1 MPIFT
6 AIAAVVTSVAA
17 AVGFSAAAASAIGA
31 VGAFAARTLLTIG
44 ISKLL
49 SNTTDSQAGGSNTP
63 AADPRA
69 QKSPTTVN
77 KIPVVYG
84 SAYVGP
90 TITDAILSTDQQTM
104 YYVCALS
111 EVTTGTFTYGNIYY
125 NGDLVELGTG
135 GDVAKVIS
143 LTNNAVPPQTDTKI
157 AGNMFIYLFNNG
169 STSGINTGGLTAIQI
184 LSDASI
190 PVDSRWSATDTMSSC
205 AFAIVKL
212 NYNSD
217 AGTTQIG
224 SLNFQLINDLDNPG
238 TVIANYLTN
247 TVYGCAIP
255 VDNVD
260 LDSLTALALYSDELI
275 DYIDVD
281 GNPQTQAR
289 YRING
294 PINTGQNCLANLQD
308 LCDACDSWLQYSE
321 LTGQWKVVIN
331 QSYEDY
337 TTFNDLYLI
346 DSSNLIGGIDINP
359 IDLNSTYNS
368 LEVGYPNVNIK
379 DQTDYRVFNLVDY
392 VPEVMSPN
400 EAANQLVVNYPQVNN
415 YIQAAYLGERRLLQS
430 REDLIITCAL
440 DYSGIQIEAG
450 DVVRVTLAEYG
461 WDEKLFRVSQV
472 QEVKDSEGFLGARIS
487 AFEYNNTIYA
497 NDPLNDFIPEAN
509 TGLTNPKWLDNP
521 GTPVIT
527 TNPLANGTVK
537 SFVVTSTAP
546 AVGST
551 MFMDFNYGLTSNVDT
566 HKSYTTVQTSDGT
579 PFVVS
584 SSVSINVV
592 NLPPE
597 TYYWSTTAR
606 TTETGYKSLASSPY
620 TWGGPNVTEWDSG
633 ANAGGITNNNIS
645 NGTITGSKVSSNTI
659 TSNNMTTTGVTAGSY
674 TSTNITVD
682 SAGRV
687 TAAANGTGGISG
699 IAVQEEGTTVVNNA
713 ATMNF
718 IGSSVTVT
726 NVGNVATVTIGSGG
740 SGNGAYTYINDRSFF
755 LTGGVN
761 PLTSVRS
768 LSSFGACKIPG
779 GYQSNVS
786 TGAYEALNYTG
797 AYPWYTATSSTA
809 DGYLANSTYPMT
821 PTNAGIQDLGTAASL
836 GGRQGWWTMIGSQVP
851 VGDRIANAQF
861 NCTSTLQV
869 MTEITDAIQFAGY
882 YKTVQ
887 ISNTANISNALRL
900 DSTISSFIMVA
911 NAPQMLTLDW
921 NIEGNANFAIYEMG
935 MAIRW
940 PDAGHSNANVFTGTS
955 LLTKPS
961 GWLYNDIGWLVP

>member
-6 AIAAVVTSVAA
+6 AIAAVVTSIAA
-17 AVGFSAAAASAIGA
+17 AVGFSAAAAATIGA

-49 SNTTDSQAGGSNTP
+49 SNTTDTNASNPPAG
-63 AADPRA
+63 DPRA

-84 SAYVGP
+84 SAYVGS

-104 YYVCALS
+104 YYVCALG
-111 EVTTGTFTYGNIYY
+111 EVTDTGTLSFGNIYY

-135 GDVAKVIS
+135 ADVAKVIS

-157 AGNMFIYLFNNG
+157 AGNMFVYLFNDG
-169 STSGINTGGLTAIQI
+169 SSSGINTGGQTAIQI

-205 AFAIVKL
+205 AFAIIKL
-212 NYNSD
+212 NYNAD

-224 SLNFQLINDLDNPG
+224 QLKFQITNTLDEPG
-238 TVIANYLTN
+238 SVIYDYLTN
-247 TVYGCAIP
+247 SVYGCAIP
-255 VDNVD
+255 VDQVD
-260 LDSLTALALYSDELI
+260 TASLDALDVYSNELI
-275 DYIDVD
+275 DYLDVNGD
-281 GNPQTQAR
+281 PATQPR

-294 PINTGQNCLANLQD
+294 PVNTGATCLANLQD

-346 DSSNLIGGIDINP
+346 DSSKLIGGIDINP
-359 IDLNSTYNS
+359 IDLNNTYNS
-368 LEVGYPNVNIK
+368 LEVAYPDANIQ
-379 DQTDYRVFNLVDY
+379 DQTNYKVFNLIDY

-400 EAANQLVVNYPQVNN
+400 EAANQLSVGFPQVNN
-415 YIQAAYLGERRLLQS
+415 YIQAAYLGERRMLQS

-472 QEVKDSEGFLGARIS
+472 QEVKDESGFLGARIT

-497 NDPLNDFIPEAN
+497 NDPLQDFVPEAN
-509 TGLTNPKWLDNP
+509 TGLTNPKWLTNP

-527 TNPLANGTVK
+527 TNPLSDGTIK
-537 SFVVTSTAP
+537 SFSVSSTTP

-566 HKSYTTVQTSDGT
+566 HKSYISVQTSDGT
-579 PFVVS
+579 AFDNSATVVVNS
-584 SSVSINVV
+584 V

-620 TWGGPNVTEWDSG
+620 TWGGPNITTWDPT

-674 TSTNITVD
+674 TNTNLTVD
-682 SAGRV
+682 SAGRI
-687 TAAANGTGGISG
+687 TLAANGTGG
-699 IAVQEEGTTVVNNA
+699 
-713 ATMNF
+713 
-718 IGSSVTVT
+718 
-726 NVGNVATVTIGSGG
+726 GG
-740 SGNGAYTYINDRSFF
+740 GNGTYAYQNDRSFF
-755 LTGGVN
+755 LTGGVI
-761 PLTSVRS
+761 PLTSVRT
-768 LSSFGACKIPG
+768 LSSFGACRIPG
-779 GYQSNVS
+779 DQQSNVS
-786 TGAYEALNYTG
+786 TGAYEALNFTG
-797 AYPWYTATSSTA
+797 AYPWYTATSSTT
-809 DGYLANSTYPMT
+809 DGYLANSTYAML

-836 GGRQGWWTMIGSQVP
+836 GGRQGWWTMIGAIVP
-851 VGDRIANAQF
+851 VANRTANAQF
-861 NCTSTLQV
+861 NSSSTLQI
-869 MTEITDAIQFAGY
+869 MTEATDAIQISGY

-900 DSTISSFIMVA
+900 DSTTSSVIAVA
-911 NAPQMLTLDW
+911 NFPQMLSLDW

-935 MAIRW
+935 VAIRW
-940 PDAGHSNANVFTGTS
+940 YPSGSNANVFTGTS
-955 LLTKPS
+955 LLSSPD
-961 GWLYNDIGWLVP
+961 GWTYNDIGWLVP

>member
-6 AIAAVVTSVAA
+6 AIAAGVAA
-17 AVGFSAAAASAIGA
+17 IAGAIGIGAAAASAIGA

-90 TITDAILSTDQQTM
+90 TIIDAILSTDQQTM

-169 STSGINTGGLTAIQI
+169 SSSGINTGGLTAIQI

-337 TTFNDLYLI
+337 TTFNDLFLI

-359 IDLNSTYNS
+359 IDLNQTYNS
-368 LEVGYPNVNIK
+368 LEVGYPNINIK

-400 EAANQLVVNYPQVNN
+400 EAENQLVVNYPQVNN

-450 DVVRVTLAEYG
+450 DVVKVTLAEYG

-472 QEVKDSEGFLGARIS
+472 QEVKDESGFLGARIS

-527 TNPLANGTVK
+527 TNPLSDGTVA
-537 SFVVTSTAP
+537 SFSVTSTTP

-551 MFMDFNYGLTSNVDT
+551 MFMDFNYGLTSDVDT

-579 PFVVS
+579 PFAVS
-584 SSVSINVV
+584 ASVTINVV
-592 NLPPE
+592 NLPPDI
-597 TYYWSTTAR
+597 YYWSTTAR
-606 TTETGYKSLASSPY
+606 TSDSGYKSLASAPY
-620 TWGGPNVTEWDSG
+620 TWGGPNVTTYDPG
-633 ANAGGITNNNIS
+633 TGTGGIGTNNIS
-645 NGTITGSKVSSNTI
+645 NNSVTSSKMSN
-659 TSNNMTTTGVTAGSY
+659 TGVTAGSY

-682 SAGRV
+682 SAGRI
-687 TAAANGTGGISG
+687 TAAANGTGG
-699 IAVQEEGTTVVNNA
+699 
-713 ATMNF
+713 
-718 IGSSVTVT
+718 
-726 NVGNVATVTIGSGG
+726 GG
-740 SGNGAYTYINDRSFF
+740 GNGVYSYMNDRSFF

-761 PLTSVRS
+761 PLTTVRS

-779 GYQSNVS
+779 GYQANVS
-786 TGAYEALNYTG
+786 TGAYEALNFTG
-797 AYPWYTATSSTA
+797 PYPWYTATSSTA
-809 DGYLANSTYPMT
+809 DGYLANSTYPML
-821 PTNAGIQDLGTAASL
+821 PVNAGIQDLGTGASL
-836 GGRQGWWTMIGSQVP
+836 GGRQGWWTMIGAVVP
-851 VGDRIANAQF
+851 VANRTANAQF
-861 NCTSTLQV
+861 NSTSTLQV
-869 MTEITDAIQFAGY
+869 MTEIDGPIQIAGY

-887 ISNTANISNALRL
+887 LSNTANISNALRL
-900 DSTISSFIMVA
+900 DSTISTVLA
-911 NAPQMLTLDW
+911 LGTAPQMLTLDW

-940 PDAGHSNANVFTGTS
+940 VDATGANSNANVFTGTS
-955 LLTKPS
+955 LLSTPS
-961 GWLYNDIGWLVP
+961 GWTYNDIGWLVP

>member
-6 AIAAVVTSVAA
+6 AIAAVVTSIAA
-17 AVGFSAAAASAIGA
+17 AVGFGAVAASAIGA

-44 ISKLL
+44 ISKLI
-49 SNTTDSQAGGSNTP
+49 SNTTDTSAAGSNTP

-84 SAYVGP
+84 TAYVGA
-90 TITDAILSTDQQTM
+90 TITDAILSTDQTTM

-111 EVTTGTFTYGNIYY
+111 EVTDTGTISFGNIYF
-125 NGDLVELGTG
+125 NGDLIALGSG
-135 GDVAKVIS
+135 ADAAKVIS
-143 LTNNAVPPQTDTKI
+143 LTNNAVPPQVDTKI
-157 AGNMFIYLFNNG
+157 AGNMYVYLFNNG
-169 STSGINTGGLTAIQI
+169 SSSGTNTGGQTAIQI
-184 LSDASI
+184 LSNASI
-190 PVDSRWSATDTMSSC
+190 PVASRWSSTDTMSSC
-205 AFAIVKL
+205 AFAIIKL
-212 NYNSD
+212 IYNQD

-224 SLNFQLINDLDNPG
+224 QLNFQLTNSLTKPG
-238 TVIANYLTN
+238 NVIKDYLTN

-255 VDNVD
+255 IANVD
-260 LDSLTALALYSDELI
+260 TTSLTNLNNYSDELI
-275 DYIDVD
+275 TYVPV
-281 GNPQTQAR
+281 GGGTATQAR

-359 IDLNSTYNS
+359 IDLNATYNS

-379 DQTDYRVFNLVDY
+379 DQTDYRVFNLIDY

-400 EAANQLVVNYPQVNN
+400 EAANQLSVNYPQVNN

-472 QEVKDSEGFLGARIS
+472 QEVKDESGFLGARIS

-521 GTPVIT
+521 GTPTIT
-527 TNPLANGTVK
+527 TSPLANGSVA
-537 SFVVTSTAP
+537 SFSVTSTTP

-566 HKSYTTVQTSDGT
+566 HKSYTTITTSDGS
-579 PFVVS
+579 PFAVS
-584 SSVSINVV
+584 TSVSVNVV

-606 TTETGYKSLASSPY
+606 TSITGYKSLASAPY
-620 TWGGPNVTEWDSG
+620 TWGGPNITTYDWPS
-633 ANAGGITNNNIS
+633 NLGGIDFNQTS
-645 NGTITGSKVSSNTI
+645 SSVGGSKPVGIVGYVIPVSNSGNIVVPPVDI
-659 TSNNMTTTGVTAGSY
+659 TTRTTTTANVPVY
-674 TSTNITVD
+674 ID
-682 SAGRV
+682 
-687 TAAANGTGGISG
+687 
-699 IAVQEEGTTVVNNA
+699 GTTVSSSEYYPYYQGTSSTSKGYYLNSVSQYYPAGASLLYMYNGTDNWWLYAMASLSIPVTSQQSLISENFTQVVANA
-713 ATMNF
+713 NTTIQVVSCSSTTSDPTVLQGPTTQLCTYDLIENKPLRFNF
-718 IGSSVTVT
+718 TTFTTTSGVIGSSGMLIRNMVSGTRVTVT
-726 NVGNVATVTIGSGG
+726 YCRINLVAKWR
-740 SGNGAYTYINDRSFF
+740 N
-755 LTGGVN
+755 
-761 PLTSVRS
+761 
-768 LSSFGACKIPG
+768 
-779 GYQSNVS
+779 
-786 TGAYEALNYTG
+786 
-797 AYPWYTATSSTA
+797 
-809 DGYLANSTYPMT
+809 
-821 PTNAGIQDLGTAASL
+821 
-836 GGRQGWWTMIGSQVP
+836 
-851 VGDRIANAQF
+851 
-861 NCTSTLQV
+861 
-869 MTEITDAIQFAGY
+869 
-882 YKTVQ
+882 
-887 ISNTANISNALRL
+887 
-900 DSTISSFIMVA
+900 
-911 NAPQMLTLDW
+911 
-921 NIEGNANFAIYEMG
+921 
-935 MAIRW
+935 
-940 PDAGHSNANVFTGTS
+940 
-955 LLTKPS
+955 
-961 GWLYNDIGWLVP
+961 

>member
-6 AIAAVVTSVAA
+6 AIAAGVAA
-17 AVGFSAAAASAIGA
+17 IAGAIGIGAAAASAIGA

-90 TITDAILSTDQQTM
+90 TIIDAILSTDQQTM

-169 STSGINTGGLTAIQI
+169 SSSGINTGGLTAIQI

-337 TTFNDLYLI
+337 TTFNDLFLI

-359 IDLNSTYNS
+359 IDLNQTYNS
-368 LEVGYPNVNIK
+368 LEVGYPNINIK

-400 EAANQLVVNYPQVNN
+400 EAENQLVVNYPQVNN

-450 DVVRVTLAEYG
+450 DVVKVTLAEYG

-472 QEVKDSEGFLGARIS
+472 QEVKDESGFLGARIS

-527 TNPLANGTVK
+527 TNPLSDGTVA
-537 SFVVTSTAP
+537 SFSVTSTTP

-551 MFMDFNYGLTSNVDT
+551 MFMDFNYGLTSDVDT

-579 PFVVS
+579 PFAVS
-584 SSVSINVV
+584 ASVTINVV
-592 NLPPE
+592 NLPPDI
-597 TYYWSTTAR
+597 YYWSTTAR
-606 TTETGYKSLASSPY
+606 TSDSGYKSLASAPY
-620 TWGGPNVTEWDSG
+620 TWGGPNVTTYDPG
-633 ANAGGITNNNIS
+633 TGTGGIGTNNIS
-645 NGTITGSKVSSNTI
+645 NNSVTSSKMSN
-659 TSNNMTTTGVTAGSY
+659 TGVTAGSY

-682 SAGRV
+682 SAGRI
-687 TAAANGTGGISG
+687 TAAANGTGG
-699 IAVQEEGTTVVNNA
+699 
-713 ATMNF
+713 
-718 IGSSVTVT
+718 
-726 NVGNVATVTIGSGG
+726 GG
-740 SGNGAYTYINDRSFF
+740 GNGVYSYMNDRSFF

-761 PLTSVRS
+761 PLTTVRS

-779 GYQSNVS
+779 GYQANVS
-786 TGAYEALNYTG
+786 TGAYEALNFTG
-797 AYPWYTATSSTA
+797 PYPWYTATSSTT
-809 DGYLANSTYPMT
+809 DGYLANSTYPML
-821 PTNAGIQDLGTAASL
+821 PVNAGIQDLGTGASL
-836 GGRQGWWTMIGSQVP
+836 GGRQGWWTMIGAVVP
-851 VGDRIANAQF
+851 VANRTANAQF
-861 NCTSTLQV
+861 NSTSTLQV
-869 MTEITDAIQFAGY
+869 MTEIDGPIQIAGY

-887 ISNTANISNALRL
+887 LSNTANISNALRL
-900 DSTISSFIMVA
+900 DSTISTVLA
-911 NAPQMLTLDW
+911 LGTAPQMLTLDW

-940 PDAGHSNANVFTGTS
+940 VDATGANSNANVFTGTS
-955 LLTKPS
+955 LLSTPS
-961 GWLYNDIGWLVP
+961 GWTYNDIGWLVP

>member
-1 MPIFT
+1 MPVFT
-6 AIAAVVTSVAA
+6 AIAAGVAA
-17 AVGFSAAAASAIGA
+17 IAGAIGIGAAAASAIGA

-44 ISKLL
+44 ISKLI
-49 SNTTDSQAGGSNTP
+49 SNTTDTPAAGSNTP

-90 TITDAILSTDQQTM
+90 TIIDAILSTDQQTM

-111 EVTTGTFTYGNIYY
+111 EVTDTGTLSFDNIYY
-125 NGDLVELGTG
+125 NGDLVTLGTG
-135 GDVAKVIS
+135 GDAAKVLS

-157 AGNMFIYLFNNG
+157 AGNMFIYLFNDG
-169 STSGINTGGLTAIQI
+169 SSSGINTGGQTAIQI
-184 LSDASI
+184 LSDVSI
-190 PVDSRWSATDTMSSC
+190 PVASRWSATDTMSSC
-205 AFAIVKL
+205 AFAIVELK
-212 NYNSD
+212 YNTD
-217 AGTTQIG
+217 VGTTQIG

-238 TVIANYLTN
+238 DVIEDYLTN

-255 VDNVD
+255 VANVD
-260 LDSLTALALYSDELI
+260 TASLAALSAYSDELI
-275 DYIDVD
+275 DYIPT
-281 GNPQTQAR
+281 GGGTATQAR

-321 LTGQWKVVIN
+321 LTGKWKVVIN

-337 TTFNDLYLI
+337 TIFNDLYLI
-346 DSSNLIGGIDINP
+346 DSSKLIGGIDINP

-400 EAANQLVVNYPQVNN
+400 EAVNQLSVNYPQVNN

-461 WDEKLFRVSQV
+461 WSEKLFRVSQV
-472 QEVKDSEGFLGARIS
+472 QEVKDENGFLGARIT

-509 TGLTNPKWLDNP
+509 TGLTNPKWLDDP
-521 GTPVIT
+521 GTPTIA

-537 SFVVTSTAP
+537 SFTVTSTTP

-551 MFMDFNYGLTSNVDT
+551 MFMDFNYGLTSNVDA

-579 PFVVS
+579 AFVVS

-606 TTETGYKSLASSPY
+606 TVDTGYKSAASTPY

-645 NGTITGSKVSSNTI
+645 NATITGSKVSSNTI

-674 TSTNITVD
+674 TSANITVD
-682 SAGRV
+682 GAGRI
-687 TAAANGTGGISG
+687 TAAANGTGGG
-699 IAVQEEGTTVVNNA
+699 GGGGTYV
-713 ATMNF
+713 
-718 IGSSVTVT
+718 
-726 NVGNVATVTIGSGG
+726 
-740 SGNGAYTYINDRSFF
+740 YQNDRSFF
-755 LTGGVN
+755 LTGGVI
-761 PLTSVRS
+761 PLTSVRT
-768 LSSFGACKIPG
+768 LSSFGACRIPG
-779 GYQSNVS
+779 GQQSNVS
-786 TGAYEALNYTG
+786 TGAYEALNFTG
-797 AYPWYTATSSTA
+797 GYPWYTVTSSTT
-809 DGYLANSTYPMT
+809 DGYLANSTYAML
-821 PTNAGIQDLGTAASL
+821 PTNAGIQDLSTAASL
-836 GGRQGWWTMIGSQVP
+836 GGRQGWWTMIGAIVP
-851 VGDRIANAQF
+851 VANRTANAQF
-861 NCTSTLQV
+861 NSSSTLQI
-869 MTEITDAIQFAGY
+869 MTEATDTIQISGY

-900 DSTISSFIMVA
+900 DSTTSSVIAVA
-911 NAPQMLTLDW
+911 NFPQMLSLDW

-935 MAIRW
+935 VAIRW
-940 PDAGHSNANVFTGTS
+940 YPSGSNANVFTGTS
-955 LLTKPS
+955 LLSSPD
-961 GWLYNDIGWLVP
+961 GWTYNDIGWLVP

>member
-6 AIAAVVTSVAA
+6 AIAAVVTSIAA
-17 AVGFSAAAASAIGA
+17 AVGFGAVAASAIGA

-44 ISKLL
+44 ISKLI
-49 SNTTDSQAGGSNTP
+49 SNTTDTPASGSNTP

-90 TITDAILSTDQQTM
+90 TITDAILSTDQTTM

-111 EVTTGTFTYGNIYY
+111 EVTTGTFTFGNIYF
-125 NGDLVELGTG
+125 NGDLITLGTG
-135 GDVAKVIS
+135 GDAAKVLS
-143 LTNNAVPPQTDTKI
+143 LTNNAVPPQVDTKI
-157 AGNMFIYLFNNG
+157 AGNMYVYLFNNG
-169 STSGINTGGLTAIQI
+169 SSSGINTGGQTAIQI

-205 AFAIVKL
+205 AFAVVKL
-212 NYNSD
+212 IYNSD
-217 AGTTQIG
+217 AGTTQLG

-238 TVIANYLTN
+238 AVISNYLTN

-255 VDNVD
+255 VANIDTA
-260 LDSLTALALYSDELI
+260 SLAALYIYSDELI
-275 DYIDVD
+275 TYVPT
-281 GNPQTQAR
+281 GGGTATQPR

-337 TTFNDLYLI
+337 TTFNALYLI

-359 IDLNSTYNS
+359 IDLNNTYNS

-400 EAANQLVVNYPQVNN
+400 EAANQLSVNYPQVNN

-472 QEVKDSEGFLGARIS
+472 QEVKDESGFLGARIS

-509 TGLTNPKWLDNP
+509 TGLINPKWLDNP

-527 TNPLANGTVK
+527 TNPLANGTVS
-537 SFVVTSTAP
+537 SFIVESTTP
-546 AVGST
+546 ASGST

-566 HKSYTTVQTSDGT
+566 HKSYTTIQTSDGS
-579 PFVVS
+579 PFAVS
-584 SSVSINVV
+584 ATVSINVV

-606 TTETGYKSLASSPY
+606 TSVSGYKSLASAPY
-620 TWGGPNVTEWDSG
+620 TWGGPNVTTFDS
-633 ANAGGITNNNIS
+633 
-645 NGTITGSKVSSNTI
+645 
-659 TSNNMTTTGVTAGSY
+659 TSN
-674 TSTNITVD
+674 
-682 SAGRV
+682 
-687 TAAANGTGGISG
+687 
-699 IAVQEEGTTVVNNA
+699 
-713 ATMNF
+713 
-718 IGSSVTVT
+718 
-726 NVGNVATVTIGSGG
+726 
-740 SGNGAYTYINDRSFF
+740 
-755 LTGGVN
+755 TGGVTFN
-761 PLTSVRS
+761 QISNDVSSALTP
-768 LSSFGACKIPG
+768 AG
-779 GYQSNVS
+779 GY
-786 TGAYEALNYTG
+786 TYKIDNYPGSVLLPVNTTTSPAVTVPSYING
-797 AYPWYTATSSTA
+797 TTQTTKIYPYFQGTSATA
-809 DGYLANSTYPMT
+809 DGYFANSTGVWT
-821 PTNAGIQDLGTAASL
+821 PGDACAFIYSFGISDWYALHGFTFFTPLTPSEVVEIQLD
-836 GGRQGWWTMIGSQVP
+836 
-851 VGDRIANAQF
+851 NQF
-861 NCTSTLQV
+861 V
-869 MTEITDAIQFAGY
+869 
-882 YKTVQ
+882 
-887 ISNTANISNALRL
+887 
-900 DSTISSFIMVA
+900 
-911 NAPQMLTLDW
+911 
-921 NIEGNANFAIYEMG
+921 
-935 MAIRW
+935 
-940 PDAGHSNANVFTGTS
+940 SNANTVLQIVPYIDFTGVYTYVDTQYMMNITLTANQPFVWQDKRVYQGTS
-955 LLTKPS
+955 
-961 GWLYNDIGWLVP
+961 GIGAVGYLWRNIVTGTQVTSVAAAFQVYYGKLPP

>member
-6 AIAAVVTSVAA
+6 AIAAGVAA
-17 AVGFSAAAASAIGA
+17 IAGAIGIGAAAASAIGA

-44 ISKLL
+44 ISKLI
-49 SNTTDSQAGGSNTP
+49 SNTTDTPAAGSNTP

-90 TITDAILSTDQQTM
+90 TIIDAILSTDQQTM

-169 STSGINTGGLTAIQI
+169 SSSGINTGGLTAIQI

-190 PVDSRWSATDTMSSC
+190 PVDSRWSSTDTMSSC

-238 TVIANYLTN
+238 EVITNYLTN

-255 VDNVD
+255 VAQVD
-260 LDSLTALALYSDELI
+260 LDSLTSLYLYSDELI

-321 LTGQWKVVIN
+321 LTGKWKVVIN
-331 QSYEDY
+331 RSYEDY
-337 TTFNDLYLI
+337 TTFNDLFLI

-359 IDLNSTYNS
+359 IDLNATYNS

-379 DQTDYRVFNLVDY
+379 DQTDYRVFNLIDY

-400 EAANQLVVNYPQVNN
+400 EAANQLSVNYPQVNN

-472 QEVKDSEGFLGARIS
+472 QEVKDESGFLGARIS

-509 TGLTNPKWLDNP
+509 TGLANPKWLNTP

-527 TNPLANGTVK
+527 TSPLANGTVA
-537 SFVVTSTAP
+537 SFAVESTTP
-546 AVGST
+546 TVGST

-579 PFVVS
+579 PFAS
-584 SSVSINVV
+584 GASVSINVV

-606 TTETGYKSLASSPY
+606 TTDTGYKSLASAPY
-620 TWGGPNVTEWDSG
+620 TWGGPNITTFDPT
-633 ANAGGITNNNIS
+633 AN
-645 NGTITGSKVSSNTI
+645 
-659 TSNNMTTTGVTAGSY
+659 
-674 TSTNITVD
+674 
-682 SAGRV
+682 
-687 TAAANGTGGISG
+687 
-699 IAVQEEGTTVVNNA
+699 
-713 ATMNF
+713 
-718 IGSSVTVT
+718 
-726 NVGNVATVTIGSGG
+726 
-740 SGNGAYTYINDRSFF
+740 
-755 LTGGVN
+755 TGGVTFTQISN
-761 PLTSVRS
+761 DVSSALTP
-768 LSSFGACKIPG
+768 AG
-779 GYQSNVS
+779 GY
-786 TGAYEALNYTG
+786 TYKIDNYPGSVLIPVNTTTSPPVTVPSYING
-797 AYPWYTATSSTA
+797 TTQTTKIYPYFQGTSATA
-809 DGYLANSTYPMT
+809 DGYFANSTGVWT
-821 PTNAGIQDLGTAASL
+821 PGDACAFVYSTGIS
-836 GGRQGWWTMIGSQVP
+836 GWYMLHAWTFTSPLTTSEVAQIQLDNQFVSDADTVLQIVP
-851 VGDRIANAQF
+851 WIYFSGLYYYVDTQYMMNINLIANKPFVWQDQRTYQGTGSIAAVGYIWRNIVGSTQV
-861 NCTSTLQV
+861 TSV
-869 MTEITDAIQFAGY
+869 AAGFQTY
-882 YKTVQ
+882 YGK
-887 ISNTANISNALRL
+887 
-900 DSTISSFIMVA
+900 
-911 NAPQMLTLDW
+911 AP
-921 NIEGNANFAIYEMG
+921 
-935 MAIRW
+935 
-940 PDAGHSNANVFTGTS
+940 
-955 LLTKPS
+955 
-961 GWLYNDIGWLVP
+961 